1 MSDEVDRIVSAWRR
15 ERPDLDVAPLEILS
29 RITRVARQ
37 LDIARRNAF
46 SHHGLETWGFDV
58 LAALRRAGKP
68 YQLTPGQLM
77 HETLVSSGTITH
89 RLDLLEGAGFLSR
102 NADPSDGRGSLVK
115 ITALGIKAVDASMAD
130 LLLREKELI
139 NSLDASQQKVLA
151 TLLGVV
157 LNNLDQV

>member
-1 MSDEVDRIVSAWRR
+1 MSDEVDRIVSAWKR

-89 RLDLLEGAGFLSR
+89 RLDLLEGAGFLFLFSHHLIR
-102 NADPSDGRGSLVK
+102 YRFTPVALICNPSEISH
-115 ITALGIKAVDASMAD
+115 
-130 LLLREKELI
+130 LI
-139 NSLDASQQKVLA
+139 
-151 TLLGVV
+151 
-157 LNNLDQV
+157 